1 MDSKKTF
8 NLRPFFSPVQP
19 TVKRTAEFVTYT
31 EYQPHQ
37 TLQNLIFCYWQLS
50 TTRTLD
56 ARFNYQIVA
65 DGCIDI
71 FVDLNNP
78 DESFVMG
85 FCKTHK
91 EFALEKT
98 FNYFGI
104 RFFPAAF
111 PQLFNINA
119 KELTNQSEHLG
130 HVLPVI
136 AAFIRNSVRTNSPTR
151 DIISEFNRLFSG
163 LVSRSDVTIDPR
175 LSEAILIIL
184 RRSGALNIEKDLD
197 TGLSPRQLRRL
208 FEFYIGDT
216 AKTFSQV
223 VRFQKILKSD
233 PTTHSLRQNK
243 SFFDFGYYDQAHF
256 IKEFKTF
263 YGVTPTTAFGR

>member
-8 NLRPFFSPVQP
+8 NLRPFFCPVQP
-19 TVKRTAEFVTYT
+19 TVKRTAEFVTYL

-37 TLQNLIFCYWQLS
+37 TLQNFIFCYWQLT
-50 TTRTLD
+50 TTRALD
-56 ARFNYQIVA
+56 ARFKYRVVA

-78 DESFVMG
+78 DDSFVMG
-85 FCKTHK
+85 FCKTHA
-91 EFALEKT
+91 EFALENA

-111 PQLFNINA
+111 PQLFDINA
-119 KELTNQSEHLG
+119 KELTNQSEHLN
-130 HVLPVI
+130 HVLPEI
-136 AAFIRNSVRTNSPTR
+136 AAFIRSNIKTHSTPR
-151 DIISEFNRLFSG
+151 DIISEFNRLFCR
-163 LVSRSDVTIDPR
+163 LVSRSDITLDPR
-175 LSEAILIIL
+175 LFDAILIIL
-184 RRSGALNIEKDLD
+184 RKAGALNVEKDLD

-223 VRFQKILKSD
+223 VRFQNILKSD
-233 PTTHSLRQNK
+233 PTKHSLRQNK